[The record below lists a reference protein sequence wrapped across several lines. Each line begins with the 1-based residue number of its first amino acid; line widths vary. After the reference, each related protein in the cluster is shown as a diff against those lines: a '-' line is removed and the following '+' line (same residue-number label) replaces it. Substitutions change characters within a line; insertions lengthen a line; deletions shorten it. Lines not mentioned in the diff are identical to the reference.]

1 MAKGKTFADKMLKK
15 GKPKDTFE
23 YFKVVEAKPT
33 PKGTMRYET
42 RMVKVNKDDDQKK
55 ALGLKS

>member
-1 MAKGKTFADKMLKK
+1 MAKVKTFADKVLKK
-15 GKPKDTFE
+15 SKLKDTFE

-33 PKGTMRYET
+33 SKGTIRYET
-42 RMVKVNKDDDQKK
+42 RMVRVDKGDNEKK

>member
-1 MAKGKTFADKMLKK
+1 MAKGKTFADKVLKRS
-15 GKPKDTFE
+15 KPKDTFE

-33 PKGTMRYET
+33 PKGTIRYET
-42 RMVKVNKDDDQKK
+42 RMVRVDKGDNEKK